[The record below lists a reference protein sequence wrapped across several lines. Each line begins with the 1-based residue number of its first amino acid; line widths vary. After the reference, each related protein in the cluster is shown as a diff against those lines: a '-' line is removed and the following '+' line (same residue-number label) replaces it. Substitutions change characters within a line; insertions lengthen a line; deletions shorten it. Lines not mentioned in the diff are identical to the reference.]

1 MTENKNMKS
10 ANSFGLE
17 MKFSVQ
23 LLRYRCQIPLLIS
36 SESINLYSSWNRSNF
51 GWWTLIHIENSN
63 GQFWVI
69 PSQIIQAMT
78 PFDEVSPLIGIV
90 KIKFW
95 KIHITSNSLQLQSD
109 DIYKIWL
116 KLLYRLKIR
125 PFWIYIFF
133 NNLWSC

>member
-17 MKFSVQ
+17 IKFSVQ

-78 PFDEVSPLIGIV
+78 PFDEVSPFIGIV
-90 KIKFW
+90 KIN
-95 KIHITSNSLQLQSD
+95 KILKNSHHIQFLTVAEWWHLQNLTKIALQVENSSIL
-109 DIYKIWL
+109 
-116 KLLYRLKIR
+116 
-125 PFWIYIFF
+125 
-133 NNLWSC
+133 NLHFL